1 MKRILR
7 GRGHGKTYDC
17 IKLCIEE
24 NAILVEPYQSC
35 VAYAESL
42 AKRNFNKEIQIIS
55 MNDFITNKLK
65 GSSDLKF
72 VFDDA
77 EFCLQVIVGHKN
89 SIIGLSLDMDDI

>member
-7 GRGHGKTYDC
+7 ERGHGKTYDC

-24 NAILVEPYQSC
+24 NAILVVPYQSSIK
-35 VAYAESL
+35 YAECL
-42 AKRNFNKEIQIIS
+42 AKAHFDNEIQIIS
-55 MNDFITNKLK
+55 MNDFITNKLR

-77 EFCLQVIVGHKN
+77 EFCLQAIVGHKN
-89 SIIGLSLDMDDI
+89 KIIGLSLDMNDN